1 MEDLK
6 RHYRVALA
14 KRIDALEPARV
25 ALLEGEPGAA
35 ADTIRQ
41 IAHQLKGSGSTYG
54 YPEITAAAEALQNA
68 PEKEILAR
76 LDALLVILRKVASE
90 AADQI
95 SLPAG

>member
-6 RHYRVALA
+6 RRYWATLA
-14 KRIDALEPARV
+14 KRIEALEPARV

-54 YPEITAAAEALQNA
+54 YPEITAAAETLQNA
-68 PEKEILAR
+68 QEKEIPAR
-76 LDALLVILRKVASE
+76 LDALLVILRKVAFE
-90 AADQI
+90 VVD
-95 SLPAG
+95 

>member
-6 RHYRVALA
+6 RHYRAA
-14 KRIDALEPARV
+14 MAMRIDVLEPAKV
-25 ALLEGEPGAA
+25 ALLEGEPGT

-68 PEKEILAR
+68 QEKEIPAR
-76 LDALLVILRKVASE
+76 LDALLVILRKVAFKIG
-90 AADQI
+90 D
-95 SLPAG
+95 

>member
-6 RHYRVALA
+6 RHYRAAMA
-14 KRIDALEPARV
+14 KRINALEPARV
-25 ALLEGEPGAA
+25 ALLEGEPGT

-54 YPEITAAAEALQNA
+54 YPGITAVAEALQNA
-68 PEKEILAR
+68 QEKEIPAR

-90 AADQI
+90 VAD
-95 SLPAG
+95 

>member
-6 RHYRVALA
+6 RHYRATMA
-14 KRIDALEPARV
+14 KRIDALESVRV
-25 ALLEGEPGAA
+25 ALLKGEPGT

-68 PEKEILAR
+68 QEKEIPAR
-76 LDALLVILRKVASE
+76 LDALLVILRKVAFE
-90 AADQI
+90 AVD
-95 SLPAG
+95 